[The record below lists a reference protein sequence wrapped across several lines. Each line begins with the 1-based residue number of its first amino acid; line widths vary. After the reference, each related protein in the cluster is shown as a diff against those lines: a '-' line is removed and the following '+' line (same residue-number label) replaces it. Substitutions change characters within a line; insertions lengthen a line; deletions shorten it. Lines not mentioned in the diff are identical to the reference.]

1 MSKQAAFLT
10 CRGPAAYL
18 LYVPRTGRTPKDK
31 TDPMKKVTLHLH
43 TSQWRALKVYAAQ
56 NDREMSS
63 IVAELLEKAGIK
75 KDR

>member
-1 MSKQAAFLT
+1 M
-10 CRGPAAYL
+10 
-18 LYVPRTGRTPKDK
+18 PRTGRKPKDK
-31 TDPMKKVTLHLH
+31 SDPMKKVTLHLH

-75 KDR
+75 KA